1 MTHAIDLPAPARER
15 LLELAADAIRRAAHH
30 APARPIALEQEPDPL
45 PDPGASFVTLKQG
58 ETLRGC
64 IGTLEA
70 HRPLAAD
77 VLHNARAAALN
88 DPRFLPLRTSELA
101 GLAYS
106 VTLLTASR
114 PMEAAQRKGLLDQLQ
129 PGRDGL
135 VLQAGARRATFLPA
149 VWEQLPDPETFLDA
163 LLQKA
168 GLAPGGWPD
177 GLQAWRYGSLE
188 VAGEL

>member
-1 MTHAIDLPAPARER
+1 MTDAIDLPAPARER

-70 HRPLAAD
+70 HRHLAAD
-77 VLHNARAAALN
+77 VLHNARAATLH
-88 DPRFLPLRTSELA
+88 DPRFPALRAPELA
-101 GLAYS
+101 GLDYS
-106 VTLLTASR
+106 VTLLTAPR
-114 PMEAAQRKGLLDQLQ
+114 PIEASHREVLLDRLQ

-135 VLQAGARRATFLPA
+135 VIQAGARRATFLPA
-149 VWEQLPDPETFLDA
+149 VWEQLPNPDAFLDA

-168 GLAPGGWPD
+168 GLPRGGWPE
-177 GLQAWRYGSLE
+177 GLQAWCYGSLE
-188 VAGEL
+188 IAGEL

>member
-1 MTHAIDLPAPARER
+1 
-15 LLELAADAIRRAAHH
+15 
-30 APARPIALEQEPDPL
+30 
-45 PDPGASFVTLKQG
+45 
-58 ETLRGC
+58 
-64 IGTLEA
+64 
-70 HRPLAAD
+70 
-77 VLHNARAAALN
+77 
-88 DPRFLPLRTSELA
+88 
-101 GLAYS
+101 
-106 VTLLTASR
+106 
-114 PMEAAQRKGLLDQLQ
+114 MEAAQRKGLLDQLQ

-168 GLAPGGWPD
+168 GLAPGSWPD

>member
-1 MTHAIDLPAPARER
+1 MKHAIDLPAPARER
-15 LLELAADAIRRAAHH
+15 LLELAAEAIRWAAHDT
-30 APARPIALEQEPDPL
+30 PADTIALAQEPNPL
-45 PDPGASFVTLKQG
+45 PEPGACFVTLKRG
-58 ETLRGC
+58 DALRGC

-88 DPRFLPLRTSELA
+88 DPRFPPLRAPELA
-101 GLAYS
+101 GLDYS

-114 PMEAAQRKGLLDQLQ
+114 PIEADHREALLDQLQ

-135 VLQAGARRATFLPA
+135 VIQAGARRATFLPA
-149 VWEQLPDPETFLDA
+149 VWEQLPDPDAFLDA

-168 GLAPGGWPD
+168 GLPRGSWPEE
-177 GLQAWRYGSLE
+177 LQAWRYGSLE